1 MTDDA
6 VAPFD
11 EKAARRRA
19 KTDWL
24 RALERTA
31 PIESISTRTLGVVV
45 EERAAETPRAPA
57 LIGETETLTYDGL
70 ATLAN
75 RVARWAIVQGLHRGD
90 RVALVMNNAP
100 AYAAIWI
107 GLSRIGLVVAL
118 IGPHLAGESL
128 AGCIAAASPK
138 LILVDADASEAARAA
153 LRGAAAP
160 PLWSFDAGPEASQ
173 NLGRALADLSGA
185 PLDRDQFVPPT
196 LADPALLIYTSGTTG
211 LPKAAHVSHFRV
223 MMWSEWLAGVMDAR
237 PQDRLYDCL
246 PMHHSIGGVAAPGAM
261 LVAGGAV
268 IVRRS
273 FSASRFWA
281 DIAQSGATIFQ
292 YIGELPRYL
301 LSASTGAPQH
311 NALRLAIGAG
321 LRGDIWSDFQRRFA
335 IPRILEFYAATE
347 GVFSLFNIEG
357 KPGAIGRMPPF
368 IAHRSPIALVE
379 FDDQTSL
386 PRRGADSFC
395 LRCATN
401 DTGEAIGRIEQ
412 FGSTPAARFEG
423 YANAQETDRKILR
436 DVFTNGD
443 AWFRTGD
450 LMRQDEQGYFYF
462 VDRIGDT
469 FRWKGENVST
479 SQVESILARVPGVRQ
494 TSVYGVAIPA
504 ADGRAGMAALVV
516 DGGFNVARLA
526 RETQAHLP
534 HFARPRVLRILADM
548 ATTGTF
554 RPKKA
559 ELAKEGFDPGQITDA
574 LFVLDVDGATYE
586 RLDRALHAQILS
598 GARRL

>member
-1 MTDDA
+1 MTDGA
-6 VAPFD
+6 APPFE
-11 EKAARRRA
+11 EKAALRRA
-19 KTDWL
+19 KYDWL

-31 PIESISTRTLGVVV
+31 SIESASTRTLGVVLD
-45 EERAAETPRAPA
+45 ERAAETPLAPA
-57 LIGETETLTYDGL
+57 LIGETETLAYGAL
-70 ATLAN
+70 AALAN
-75 RVARWAIVQGLHRGD
+75 RVARWAVAQGLHRGD
-90 RVALVMNNAP
+90 RVALVMSNAP

-138 LILVDADASEAARAA
+138 LILADADAGEAARKA

-160 PLWSFDAGPEASQ
+160 PLWLFDASADAPDALGP
-173 NLGRALADLSGA
+173 ALANLSGA
-185 PLDRDQFVPPT
+185 PLDSDLFVPPT

-211 LPKAAHVSHFRV
+211 LPKAANVSHSRV
-223 MMWSEWLAGVMDAR
+223 MMWSEWLAGLMDAQ

-261 LVAGGAV
+261 LVAGGGV

-273 FSASRFWA
+273 FSASRFWS

-301 LSASTGAPQH
+301 LRASTGMPQH
-311 NALRLAIGAG
+311 HALRLAIGAG
-321 LRGDIWSDFQRRFA
+321 LRGDIWDDFQRRFA

-347 GVFSLFNIEG
+347 GVFSLFNVEG

-379 FDDQTSL
+379 FDEETSL
-386 PRRGADSFC
+386 PRREADGFC
-395 LRCATN
+395 RRCATN

-412 FGSTPAARFEG
+412 FASTPAARFEG
-423 YANAQETDRKILR
+423 YINAGETRRKILR
-436 DVFTNGD
+436 DVFTKGD

-479 SQVESILARVPGVRQ
+479 AQVETILARVPGVRQ
-494 TSVYGVAIPA
+494 ACVYGIAVPA

-516 DGGFNVARLA
+516 DGDFDVARLA

-534 HFARPRVLRILADM
+534 HFARPRVLRILADL

-559 ELAKEGFDPGQITDA
+559 ELAKDGFDPAQIADA
-574 LFVLDVDGATYE
+574 LYALDVERATYE

-598 GARRL
+598 GAWRL